1 MRCISSCHIVQ
12 PTNVD
17 VNPPEDNRKDEQA
30 LKQIS
35 IQTEYIKLDQF
46 LKLADCVSTGGMA
59 KALLQEGQVRVNGE
73 PEERRGRKLYP
84 GDTVE
89 VEDNGSFEVTAGA

>member
-1 MRCISSCHIVQ
+1 MKR
-12 PTNVD
+12 
-17 VNPPEDNRKDEQA
+17 
-30 LKQIS
+30 IS

-89 VEDNGSFEVTAGA
+89 VEDNGSFEITAGV